1 MSNHWSKIVL
11 VSMLVLAL
19 GASLAFGTTTR
30 VRSLANTGDYYS
42 DDSNVHRWYSLLPS
56 YANQI
61 NAEVGTFS
69 GFGSLTDTRGL
80 SWTFKAGDYG
90 TYRISLNENQ
100 LDMPGLW
107 SANPFFT
114 MFTPGM
120 VAMNTLGPGN
130 PGFPAPGI
138 TPINTWDL
146 AGGWDVGENLSVGV
160 NFTRSRWNYEI
171 TGGGAADTSASNTWT
186 TAGAGL
192 SWANNEDLAAD
203 LAVNVA
209 FAGGSLEGPAGT
221 MQEWDS
227 KTAFDVAGRAF
238 WDWTDNVTVPVT
250 AEFVSAEY
258 SAKTNSGAYPLPN
271 GDKVTA
277 FQAGAGLNVDVN
289 SNNMFVLAVEVGQHK
304 WEFSNPDTN
313 GGTTVEVKTLFL
325 PTIRMA
331 LETQVNSWLTTR
343 VGAAR
348 HMGNTKTKKN
358 NGMETK
364 TTDGVPTAIGS
375 MYPFDANAF
384 EWFLGLGFTVAEWT
398 IDLELTEEAPFSL
411 GYWLTGYSAYTT
423 GNQGPVGRIS
433 AVYNY

>member
-56 YANQI
+56 YANQLT
-61 NAEVGTFS
+61 AEVGTFN
-69 GFGSLTDTRGL
+69 GLGSLGNTRAL
-80 SWTFKAGDYG
+80 SWTHKCKYG

-130 PGFPAPGI
+130 PGFSAPGI

-146 AGGWDVGENLSVGV
+146 AGGWDVGENMSVGLSV
-160 NFTRSRWNYEI
+160 TRSRWNYEV
-171 TGGGAADTSASNTWT
+171 TGGGAGVDTSASNSWT
-186 TAGAGL
+186 TVGAGL
-192 SWANNEDLAAD
+192 SWGNNEDLAVD

-227 KTAFDVAGRAF
+227 KSAFDVAGRAF
-238 WDWTDNVTVPVT
+238 YDWTDNVTVPVN

-258 SAKTNSGAYPLPN
+258 SGKSSVAPYPLPN

-277 FQAGAGLNVDVN
+277 FKLGVGLNVDVN
-289 SNNMFVLAVEVGQHK
+289 SSNMLVFAAEVGQHK
-304 WEFSNPDTN
+304 WEYSNPDTN
-313 GGTTVEVKTLFL
+313 GATVTEIKTLFL
-325 PTIRMA
+325 PTLRLA
-331 LETQVNSWLTTR
+331 LESQVTSWMTTR
-343 VGAAR
+343 IGAAR
-348 HMGNTKTKKN
+348 HMGNTKATTN
-358 NGMETK
+358 SGTETK
-364 TTDGVPTAIGS
+364 TTDGVPFAIGS
-375 MYPFDANAF
+375 SYPFDSNTF
-384 EWFLGLGFTVAEWT
+384 EWFLGVGFTVAEWT

-411 GYWLTGYSAYTT
+411 GYWLTGYSAYPT
-423 GNQGPVGRIS
+423 GGQGPVARIS
-433 AVYNY
+433 GVYNY